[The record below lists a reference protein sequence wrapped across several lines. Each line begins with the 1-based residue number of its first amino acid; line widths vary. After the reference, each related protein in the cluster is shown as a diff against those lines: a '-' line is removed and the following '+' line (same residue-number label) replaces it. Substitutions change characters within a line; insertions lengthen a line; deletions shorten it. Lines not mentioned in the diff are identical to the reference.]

1 MADNTPKSSKH
12 TFTQKYSGKQ
22 IFIVVSI
29 VIVALLLDTTIIRV
43 SDLTLK
49 STSSWPISL
58 FTIIAG
64 ISLVGQNLIMR
75 FIKQKVDES
84 IAAQK
89 SLHLNSLYKVAVT
102 VHYVLAAILVFV
114 ILQMLITSRYNV
126 VLLITAIT
134 ISYVFAI
141 MMLVILCHRFFSW
154 FRLNKSY
161 VILLYGLSS
170 IMLVANACVTLGLV
184 NILLVDKPREVT
196 SRATSLNVP
205 FVHANPVNSML
216 NYAYIITT
224 ITSFIITWCATTI
237 GLLKNYIHK
246 IGKFR
251 YSLVIILPLAYF
263 VSQFLV
269 FSLGLIGPVLIAN
282 PVFYGILFTTL
293 FALSKPI
300 GGIIFGIGF
309 WMIARN
315 IHKDNIV
322 RSYLI
327 ISAYGFLLLFT
338 SNQAIVLS
346 FTQYPPF
353 GLVTISF
360 VGLSSYL
367 VLLGIYSSAISMSKD
382 ANLRREIR
390 RLAIRESKLLDSI
403 GSAQIEDEVR
413 KRVLHIAQ
421 LHKSDSGKAGVPSAL
436 DEEDVKQYLGDA
448 LKEINTMKKKGSF
461 TSEKT

>member
-1 MADNTPKSSKH
+1 MADNTSNSSKH

-22 IFIVVSI
+22 IFIIVSI
-29 VIVALLLDTTIIRV
+29 VIVAILLDTTIIRV

-49 STSSWPISL
+49 STSSWPIAL
-58 FTIIAG
+58 FTIITS
-64 ISLVGQNLIMR
+64 ISLAGQNLIMR
-75 FIKQKVDES
+75 FIKHKVDES
-84 IAAQK
+84 ITAQK
-89 SLHLNSLYKVAVT
+89 SLNLNPLYKVALT
-102 VHYVLAAILVFV
+102 VHYALAAILVFV
-114 ILQMLITSRYNV
+114 ILQMFITSRYNV

-141 MMLVILCHRFFSW
+141 IMLVILCHRFFSW

-161 VILLYGLSS
+161 VTLLYGLSS

-205 FVHANPVNSML
+205 VVNANPVSSML
-216 NYAYIITT
+216 NYAYIVTT

-263 VSQFLV
+263 VSQFLI
-269 FSLGLIGPVLIAN
+269 FSLGLIGPLLIAN
-282 PVFYGILFTTL
+282 PIFYGILFTTL

-346 FTQYPPF
+346 ITQYPPF

-367 VLLGIYSSAISMSKD
+367 VLLGIYSSAISMSRD

-403 GSAQIEDEVR
+403 QSAQIEDEVR

-421 LHKSDSGKAGVPSAL
+421 LHKSDSGEAGVPSAL
-436 DEEDVKQYLGDA
+436 DDEDVKQYLADA

>member
-12 TFTQKYSGKQ
+12 TFIQKYSGQQ

-49 STSSWPISL
+49 STSSWPIGL
-58 FTIIAG
+58 FIIIAA
-64 ISLVGQNLIMR
+64 ISLVGQHLIMR
-75 FIKQKVDES
+75 FIKEKVDES

-89 SLHLNSLYKVAVT
+89 SLNLNSLYKVAVT

-141 MMLVILCHRFFSW
+141 IMMVILCHRFFSW

-170 IMLVANACVTLGLV
+170 IMLVANTCVTLGLV
-184 NILLVDKPREVT
+184 NILLVDKPREVI
-196 SRATSLNVP
+196 SRVTSLNIP
-205 FVHANPVNSML
+205 FVNANPVNSTL

-282 PVFYGILFTTL
+282 PIFYGILFTML

-309 WMIARN
+309 WMIAKN

-322 RSYLI
+322 RNYLI

-367 VLLGIYSSAISMSKD
+367 VLFGIYSSAISMSKD

-413 KRVLHIAQ
+413 KRVLHIAR
-421 LHKSDSGKAGVPSAL
+421 LNKTDSGEAGVPSAL

-448 LKEINTMKKKGSF
+448 LKEINTIKKKGSF